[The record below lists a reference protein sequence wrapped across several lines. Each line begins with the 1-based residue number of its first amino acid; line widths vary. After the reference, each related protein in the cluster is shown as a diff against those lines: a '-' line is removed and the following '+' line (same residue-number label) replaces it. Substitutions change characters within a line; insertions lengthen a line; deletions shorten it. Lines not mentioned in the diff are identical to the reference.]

1 MKIRHLASSVR
12 HVIRYGL
19 GQTSGL
25 ELLNAVSIHHAA
37 HIQKNLVYHSK
48 TALQY
53 DLYLP
58 EPPTN
63 SNPPSPVLVFFYG
76 GSWNRGHKD
85 DYAFVGRRLAA
96 LGYIT
101 AIPNYRVYPEVQY
114 PSFLEDC
121 THSVSTLLETL
132 QKPEYEAWNPSTACV
147 LMGHSA
153 GAYNAAMLAF
163 NPKRLNPE
171 QVKGFIGMA
180 GPYNFYPID
189 IDEVKPV
196 FHHPHYHPQS
206 QPIDFCTHPQK
217 PSLIVCPE
225 HDDLVNTKK
234 NSQALHDALLRS
246 GSNTELHTIRGTDH
260 YTLIATLSPL
270 LFYKGN
276 TLRAI
281 QRFVNRCFQH

>member
-1 MKIRHLASSVR
+1 MMIRHLASSIR
-12 HVIRYGL
+12 HLTHYGL
-19 GQTSGL
+19 GRLSGL
-25 ELLNAVSIHHAA
+25 ELLNAVSKHHAA
-37 HIQKNLVYHSK
+37 HIQKNLVYH
-48 TALQY
+48 TQPALQY

-58 EPPTN
+58 EKTT
-63 SNPPSPVLVFFYG
+63 PSHTATPVLVFFYG

-85 DYAFVGRRLAA
+85 DYEFVGRRLAK

-101 AIPNYRVYPEVQY
+101 AIPNYRVYPEALY
-114 PSFLEDC
+114 PTFLEDC
-121 THSVSTLLETL
+121 TRSVSSLLHTL
-132 QKPEYEAWNPSTACV
+132 QKPQYEAWRPATACV

-163 NPKRLNPE
+163 DPNRLNPT

-196 FHHPHYHPQS
+196 FHHPHYPAQS
-206 QPIDFCTHPQK
+206 QPIDFCAHPQK
-217 PSLIVCPE
+217 PSLILCPE
-225 HDDLVNTKK
+225 HDDLVNTQK
-234 NSQALHDALLRS
+234 NSQALHEALLRTDS
-246 GSNTELHTIRGTDH
+246 RTQLHTIRGTDH

-276 TLRAI
+276 TIRAI
-281 QRFVNRCFQH
+281 QRFVEGCFQH